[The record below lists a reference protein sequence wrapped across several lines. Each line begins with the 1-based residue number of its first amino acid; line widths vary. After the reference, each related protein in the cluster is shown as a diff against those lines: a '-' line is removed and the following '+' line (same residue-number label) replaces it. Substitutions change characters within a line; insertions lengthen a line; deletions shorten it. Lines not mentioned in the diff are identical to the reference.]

1 MRGCQ
6 MGKPVHVQVINKGNI
21 PVEVLIKRFN
31 RAVKKAG
38 VIKEVR
44 ERRYYEKPSDKKR
57 KEKKR
62 RLKLIKKMAQERN
75 KKGLKNV

>member
-1 MRGCQ
+1 

-62 RLKLIKKMAQERN
+62 RLKLIKKRPQERN

>member
-1 MRGCQ
+1 

-21 PVEVLIKRFN
+21 PTEVLIKRFN

-38 VIKEVR
+38 IIKEVR
-44 ERRYYEKPSDKKR
+44 DRRYYEKPSDKRR

-75 KKGLKNV
+75 K

>member
-1 MRGCQ
+1 MSQ
-6 MGKPVHVQVINKGNI
+6 PVHAQVINRGNI
-21 PVEVLIKRFN
+21 PTEVLIKRFN

-38 VIKEVR
+38 IIKEVR
-44 ERRYYEKPSDKKR
+44 DRRYYEKPSDKRR

-75 KKGLKNV
+75 KQGLKNG

>member
-1 MRGCQ
+1 
-6 MGKPVHVQVINKGNI
+6 MGKPVHVQVTNKGNI
-21 PVEVLIKRFN
+21 PTEVLIKRFN

-38 VIKEVR
+38 IIKEVR
-44 ERRYYEKPSDKKR
+44 DRRYYEKPSDKRR

-75 KKGLKNV
+75 LQE

>member
-1 MRGCQ
+1 
-6 MGKPVHVQVINKGNI
+6 MGKPVHVKVINKGNI
-21 PVEVLIKRFN
+21 PTEVLIKRFN

-38 VIKEVR
+38 IIKEVR
-44 ERRYYEKPSDKKR
+44 DRRYYEKPSDKRR

-75 KKGLKNV
+75 K

>member
-1 MRGCQ
+1 MSH
-6 MGKPVHVQVINKGNI
+6 PVNVEVINKGNI
-21 PVEVLIKRFN
+21 PTEVLIKRFN

-38 VIKEVR
+38 IIKEVR
-44 ERRYYEKPSDKKR
+44 DRRYYEKPSDKRR

-75 KKGLKNV
+75 KQGLKNG

>member
-6 MGKPVHVQVINKGNI
+6 MGKPVNVQVINKGNI

>member
-1 MRGCQ
+1 
-6 MGKPVHVQVINKGNI
+6 MGKPVHVQVTNKGNI
-21 PVEVLIKRFN
+21 PTEVLIKRFN

-38 VIKEVR
+38 IIKEVR
-44 ERRYYEKPSDKKR
+44 DRRYYEKPSDKRR

-75 KKGLKNV
+75 K

>member
-1 MRGCQ
+1 

-62 RLKLIKKMAQERN
+62 RLKLIKKMAKERN